1 MLHSHDMESVRVFA
15 PATVANVGSA
25 FDVLG
30 FALESPGDT
39 VTARM
44 SSVPGVRVIAITGD
58 NGQLPLEATQNT
70 ASVSSLA
77 LLRHLQTKDPV
88 RYREIGIELS
98 VAKGLPIGSGLG
110 SSSASTVAAVV
121 ATNALLGE
129 PLSRA
134 ELLPFAMEGERI
146 ACGAAHAD
154 NVAPSLLGGFVLIRS
169 YDPLDIVPLPSP
181 ESAWATVITPSVEL
195 RTADARK
202 VLKRTVPL
210 GHAIAQWGNVAA
222 LVAGIFRNDV
232 ALMGRALEDKIIE
245 PERAQLIP
253 GFSEAKQAAL
263 DAGAAGCTISGSG
276 PSIFALSTSQEEATL
291 IAARMIPIFEAINL
305 PAMSHISRINP
316 HGARILDEE

>member
-1 MLHSHDMESVRVFA
+1 
-15 PATVANVGSA
+15 
-25 FDVLG
+25 
-30 FALESPGDT
+30 
-39 VTARM
+39 
-44 SSVPGVRVIAITGD
+44 
-58 NGQLPLEATQNT
+58 
-70 ASVSSLA
+70 
-77 LLRHLQTKDPV
+77 
-88 RYREIGIELS
+88 
-98 VAKGLPIGSGLG
+98 
-110 SSSASTVAAVV
+110 
-121 ATNALLGE
+121 
-129 PLSRA
+129 
-134 ELLPFAMEGERI
+134 MEGERI